1 MAAPGLEESKAGRGR
16 VKPVRD
22 RDDLLRAA
30 RSVAEHFSADRV
42 IIVGSQAI
50 LLTWPDVPVAMKIT
64 PEIDIY
70 PENNR
75 DWEARNPGF
84 EASEEISI
92 LFGAMSQFHDR
103 FGFYLDGVDENT
115 ARMPPDWMDHAA
127 TMEIDVYGRTVIVVC
142 PSIEDVIAAKLY
154 RLVEKDVTV
163 IKACAEARPLD
174 RSRILQRFR
183 ATGPDQVLIDRA
195 ENPFASLDL

>member
-1 MAAPGLEESKAGRGR
+1 M
-16 VKPVRD
+16 KPVRD

-30 RSVAEHFSADRV
+30 RSVAEHFSAERV

-50 LLTWPDVPVAMKIT
+50 LLTWPDAPVVLKIT

-84 EASEEISI
+84 EASEEISV
-92 LFGAMSQFHDR
+92 LFGEMSQFHER

-115 ARMPPDWMDHAA
+115 ARMPPDWLDHSE
-127 TMEIDVYGRTVIVVC
+127 TMEIDVYGRTAVVVC
-142 PSIEDVIAAKLY
+142 PSIEDVIVSKLH
-154 RLVEKDVTV
+154 RLVKKDVTF
-163 IKACAEARPLD
+163 IKACAEARSLD
-174 RSRILQRFR
+174 RLRILDRFR

-195 ENPFASLDL
+195 ESLLNSLDR

>member
-1 MAAPGLEESKAGRGR
+1 MASPGLEEGETGRSL

-22 RDDLLRAA
+22 REDLLRAA
-30 RSVAEHFSADRV
+30 RSVAEHFSAERV

-50 LLTWPDVPVAMKIT
+50 LLTWPDAPVVMKIT

-84 EASEEISI
+84 EASEEISV
-92 LFGAMSQFHDR
+92 LFGEMSQFHER

-115 ARMPPDWMDHAA
+115 VRMPPDWLDHAE
-127 TMEIDVYGRTVIVVC
+127 TMELDVYGRTAVVVC
-142 PSIEDVIAAKLY
+142 PSIE
-154 RLVEKDVTV
+154 E
-163 IKACAEARPLD
+163 
-174 RSRILQRFR
+174 
-183 ATGPDQVLIDRA
+183 
-195 ENPFASLDL
+195 SL

>member
-1 MAAPGLEESKAGRGR
+1 MAAPGVEEGETGRSL

-22 RDDLLRAA
+22 REDLLRAA
-30 RSVAEHFSADRV
+30 RSVAEHFSAERV

-50 LLTWPDVPVAMKIT
+50 LLTWPDAPVVMKIT

-75 DWEARNPGF
+75 DWEARNPCF
-84 EASEEISI
+84 EASEEISV
-92 LFGAMSQFHDR
+92 LFGEMSQFHER

-115 ARMPPDWMDHAA
+115 ARMPPDWLDHAK
-127 TMEIDVYGRTVIVVC
+127 TMEIDVYGRTAVVVC
-142 PSIEDVIAAKLY
+142 PCIEDVIVAKLH
-154 RLVEKDVTV
+154 RLVEKDVTF
-163 IKACAEARPLD
+163 IKACAEVRPMD
-174 RSRILQRFR
+174 RVQILQRFR

-195 ENPFASLDL
+195 ESLFASLGP

>member
-1 MAAPGLEESKAGRGR
+1 M
-16 VKPVRD
+16 KPVRD

-30 RSVAEHFSADRV
+30 RSVAEHFSTERV

-50 LLTWPDVPVAMKIT
+50 LLTWPDAPVVMKIT

-75 DWEARNPGF
+75 EWELRNPGF
-84 EASEEISI
+84 EASEEISV
-92 LFGAMSQFHDR
+92 LFGEMSQFHER

-115 ARMPPDWMDHAA
+115 ARMPPDWLDHAE

-142 PSIEDVIAAKLY
+142 LSIEDVIVSKLH
-154 RLVEKDVTV
+154 RLVEKDMTL
-163 IKACAEARPLD
+163 IKACAEVRPMD
-174 RSRILQRFR
+174 RIRILERFR
-183 ATGPDQVLIDRA
+183 ATDPDQVLIDRA
-195 ENPFASLDL
+195 EHLFASLDA

>member
-1 MAAPGLEESKAGRGR
+1 VAAPGLEESKTGLSL

-30 RSVAEHFSADRV
+30 RSVAEHFSAERV

-50 LLTWPDVPVAMKIT
+50 LLTWPDAPVVMKIT

-84 EASEEISI
+84 EASEEVSV
-92 LFGAMSQFHDR
+92 LFGEMSQFHER

-115 ARMPPDWMDHAA
+115 ARMPPDWLDHAK
-127 TMEIDVYGRTVIVVC
+127 TMEIDVYGRTAVVVC
-142 PSIEDVIAAKLY
+142 PCIEDVIVSKLH
-154 RLVEKDVTV
+154 RLVEKDVTF
-163 IKACAEARPLD
+163 IKACANARPLD
-174 RSRILQRFR
+174 HLRILDRFR

-195 ENPFASLDL
+195 ESLLKSLDR

>member
-1 MAAPGLEESKAGRGR
+1 MAPPGLEEGKTWRSL

-22 RDDLLRAA
+22 REDLLRAA
-30 RSVAEHFSADRV
+30 RSVATHFSADRV

-50 LLTWPDVPVAMKIT
+50 LLTWPDAPVVMKIT

-75 DWEARNPGF
+75 DWEQRNPGF
-84 EASEEISI
+84 EASVEISV
-92 LFGAMSQFHDR
+92 LFGEMSQFHQR

-115 ARMPPDWMDHAA
+115 ARMPPDWLGHAE
-127 TMEIDVYGRTVIVVC
+127 TMEIDVYGRAVIIVC
-142 PSIEDVIAAKLY
+142 PSIEDVIVSKLH
-154 RLVEKDVTV
+154 RLVEKDITF
-163 IKACAEARPLD
+163 IKACAEARPMN
-174 RSRILQRFR
+174 RKRILDRFR

-195 ENPFASLDL
+195 ENLFASLDV

>member
-1 MAAPGLEESKAGRGR
+1 MAAPGLEESEAGRSF

-30 RSVAEHFSADRV
+30 RSVAEHFSTERV

-50 LLTWPDVPVAMKIT
+50 LLTWPDAPVVMKIT

-75 DWEARNPGF
+75 EWELRNPGF
-84 EASEEISI
+84 EASEEISV
-92 LFGAMSQFHDR
+92 LFGEMSQFHER

-115 ARMPPDWMDHAA
+115 ARMPPDWLDHAE

-142 PSIEDVIAAKLY
+142 LSIEDVIVSKLH
-154 RLVEKDVTV
+154 RLVEKDMTF
-163 IKACAEARPLD
+163 IKACAEVRPMD
-174 RSRILQRFR
+174 RIRILERFR
-183 ATGPDQVLIDRA
+183 ATDPDQVLIDRA
-195 ENPFASLDL
+195 EHLFASLDA

>member
-1 MAAPGLEESKAGRGR
+1 MKICC
-16 VKPVRD
+16 
-22 RDDLLRAA
+22 AA
-30 RSVAEHFSADRV
+30 RSVAEHFSAERV
-42 IIVGSQAI
+42 ILVGSQAI
-50 LLTWPDVPVAMKIT
+50 LLTWPDAPVGMKIT

-84 EASEEISI
+84 EASEEISV
-92 LFGAMSQFHDR
+92 LFGEMSQFHER

-115 ARMPPDWMDHAA
+115 ARMPPDWSDHAE
-127 TMEIDVYGRTVIVVC
+127 TMEIDVYGRTAVVVC
-142 PSIEDVIAAKLY
+142 PSIEDVIVAKLH
-154 RLVEKDVTV
+154 RLAEKDVTF

-174 RSRILQRFR
+174 RARILDRFR

-195 ENPFASLDL
+195 ENLFASLVP

>member
-1 MAAPGLEESKAGRGR
+1 MAAPGVEEGETGRSL

-22 RDDLLRAA
+22 REDLLRAA
-30 RSVAEHFSADRV
+30 RSVAEHFSAERV

-50 LLTWPDVPVAMKIT
+50 LLTWPDAPVVMKIT

-84 EASEEISI
+84 EASEEISV
-92 LFGAMSQFHDR
+92 LFGEMSQFHQR

-115 ARMPPDWMDHAA
+115 ARMPPDWMDHSE
-127 TMEIDVYGRTVIVVC
+127 TMEIDVYGRTAIVVC
-142 PSIEDVIAAKLY
+142 PSIEDVIVSKLH
-154 RLVEKDVTV
+154 RLVEKDVSF
-163 IKACAEARPLD
+163 IKACAAARPMD
-174 RSRILQRFR
+174 RARILQRFR
-183 ATGPDQVLIDRA
+183 ATGPDQLLIDRA
-195 ENPFASLDL
+195 ESLFAPLDP

>member
-1 MAAPGLEESKAGRGR
+1 VEEGETGRSL

-22 RDDLLRAA
+22 REDLLRAA
-30 RSVAEHFSADRV
+30 RSVAEHFSAERV

-50 LLTWPDVPVAMKIT
+50 LLTWPDAPVVMKIT

-84 EASEEISI
+84 EASEEISV
-92 LFGAMSQFHDR
+92 LFGEMSQFHQR

-115 ARMPPDWMDHAA
+115 ARMPPDWMDHAE
-127 TMEIDVYGRTVIVVC
+127 TMEIDVYGRRLCCTNRL
-142 PSIEDVIAAKLY
+142 IAG
-154 RLVEKDVTV
+154 
-163 IKACAEARPLD
+163 RPLSPD
-174 RSRILQRFR
+174 R
-183 ATGPDQVLIDRA
+183 LIPR
-195 ENPFASLDL
+195 PL